1 MAKQPLT
8 PKQSVFASLV
18 ARGQNLT
25 DAYRHAYDAERMKE
39 SSIRTESSR
48 EASKPHVAEAIAN
61 LKRNHRPTQRQV
73 EELRADWVLTRLQ
86 EEAISEANPA
96 SSRVRAL
103 EVLGRSLGLF
113 DGGQPEKVE
122 LRSSEEITED
132 LMKMLAEMGLLE
144 DE

>member
-1 MAKQPLT
+1 MSKQPLT
-8 PKQSVFASLV
+8 AKQGVFASLV

-61 LKRNHRPTQRQV
+61 LKRNHRPTQRHV

-103 EVLGRSLGLF
+103 EVLGRTLGLF

-122 LRSSEEITED
+122 HRSPEEITEE
-132 LMKMLAEMGLLE
+132 LVAKMREFGMIVE
-144 DE
+144 E

>member
-18 ARGQNLT
+18 ARGQNQT

-61 LKRNHRPTQRQV
+61 LKRNHRPTERYV

>member
-18 ARGQNLT
+18 ARGQNQT

-61 LKRNHRPTQRQV
+61 LKRNHRPTERCV

>member
-18 ARGQNLT
+18 ARGQNQT

-61 LKRNHRPTQRQV
+61 LKRNHRPTQRHV

>member
-61 LKRNHRPTQRQV
+61 LKRNHRPTQRRV
-73 EELRADWVLTRLQ
+73 EELRADWVVTRLQ

-103 EVLGRSLGLF
+103 EVLGRTLGLF
-113 DGGQPEKVE
+113 DSNQTQPVE
-122 LRSSEEITED
+122 HRSPEEVRAELEAKLTE
-132 LMKMLAEMGLLE
+132 LGIFGP
-144 DE
+144 

>member
-8 PKQSVFASLV
+8 PKQSVFASLI

-39 SSIRTESSR
+39 STVRTESSR

-61 LKRNHRPTQRQV
+61 LKRNHRPTERHV

-103 EVLGRSLGLF
+103 EVLGRSLSLF
-113 DGGQPEKVE
+113 DGSQPEKVE
-122 LRSSEEITED
+122 HRSPEEITEE
-132 LMKMLAEMGLLE
+132 LVAKMREFGMIVE
-144 DE
+144 E